1 MSGIWKRVKN
11 FMGLNDPLDEYDERD
26 YGSLYAQ
33 ENAQYDPEAISPP
46 LAGTVDARPSL
57 SSALQDF
64 SSGSTTSQS
73 APANYADQNVD
84 AYPRRAGIR
93 NNFSGATTV
102 TGNVIGMPNIS
113 SSSEVLV
120 LEPKGF
126 EEAPLVVQHLRDR
139 KTVVLNLTLMEPDQ
153 AQRTVDFIA
162 GATYA
167 VDGHQERVGDG
178 IFLFAPSTVTINTS
192 GTIKP
197 APSADVTNTGSLLG
211 GDWRASEPPR
221 RSMQF

>member
-1 MSGIWKRVKN
+1 MSGIWNRVKN
-11 FMGLNDPLDEYDERD
+11 FVGLNDPLDEYDERD

-33 ENAQYDPEAISPP
+33 ENTQYEPDAVAPP
-46 LAGTVDARPSL
+46 PAGTVDARPSL
-57 SSALQDF
+57 SSALQDY
-64 SSGSTTSQS
+64 SGGATPSQS
-73 APANYADQNVD
+73 TPANYANQNVD
-84 AYPRRAGIR
+84 YPRRAGSR

-102 TGNVIGMPNIS
+102 TGNVIGMPNI

-197 APSADVTNTGSLLG
+197 SPSADVTNTNSLLG

>member
-1 MSGIWKRVKN
+1 
-11 FMGLNDPLDEYDERD
+11 
-26 YGSLYAQ
+26 
-33 ENAQYDPEAISPP
+33 
-46 LAGTVDARPSL
+46 
-57 SSALQDF
+57 
-64 SSGSTTSQS
+64 
-73 APANYADQNVD
+73 
-84 AYPRRAGIR
+84 
-93 NNFSGATTV
+93 
-102 TGNVIGMPNIS
+102 
-113 SSSEVLV
+113 LV

-178 IFLFAPSTVTINTS
+178 IFLFAPSTVTINTG

-197 APSADVTNTGSLLG
+197 VPSAAVTNNSSLLG

>member
-1 MSGIWKRVKN
+1 MSGIWNRVKN
-11 FMGLNDPLDEYDERD
+11 FVGLNDPLDEYDERD
-26 YGSLYAQ
+26 YGSLYAR
-33 ENAQYDPEAISPP
+33 ENAQYEPDAISPP
-46 LAGTVDARPSL
+46 PAGTVDARPSL

-64 SSGSTTSQS
+64 SGGSAASQG
-73 APANYADQNVD
+73 APAYAEQNVD
-84 AYPRRAGIR
+84 IYTRRTGSR

-102 TGNVIGMPNIS
+102 TGNVIGMPNI

-192 GTIKP
+192 GSIKP

-221 RSMQF
+221 RSGMQF

>member
-1 MSGIWKRVKN
+1 MSGIWNRVKN
-11 FMGLNDPLDEYDERD
+11 FVGLNDPLDEYDERD
-26 YGSLYAQ
+26 YGSIYARENR
-33 ENAQYDPEAISPP
+33 ENAQYEPDPISPP
-46 LAGTVDARPSL
+46 PAGMVDARPSL

-64 SSGSTTSQS
+64 SGGSNASQGY
-73 APANYADQNVD
+73 PEQNVD
-84 AYPRRAGIR
+84 VYTRRSGSR

-102 TGNVIGMPNIS
+102 TGNVIGMPNI

-192 GTIKP
+192 GSIKP
-197 APSADVTNTGSLLG
+197 SPSADVTTNTGSLLG

>member
-1 MSGIWKRVKN
+1 MSGIWNRVKN
-11 FMGLNDPLDEYDERD
+11 FVGLNDPLDEYDERD
-26 YGSLYAQ
+26 YGSLYAR
-33 ENAQYDPEAISPP
+33 ENAQYEPDAISPP
-46 LAGTVDARPSL
+46 PAGTVDARPSL

-64 SSGSTTSQS
+64 SSGSAASQG
-73 APANYADQNVD
+73 APAGYAEQNVD
-84 AYPRRAGIR
+84 VYTRRTGSR

-102 TGNVIGMPNIS
+102 TGNVIGMPNI

-192 GTIKP
+192 GSIKP

-211 GDWRASEPPR
+211 GDWRAAEPPR

>member
-1 MSGIWKRVKN
+1 MSGIWNRVKN
-11 FMGLNDPLDEYDERD
+11 FVGLNDPLDNYDERD

-33 ENAQYDPEAISPP
+33 ESTQYDPDAMAPP
-46 LAGTVDARPSL
+46 PAGTVDARPSL

-64 SSGSTTSQS
+64 SSGSPTAQG
-73 APANYADQNVD
+73 APAYADQNVD
-84 AYPRRAGIR
+84 VYPRRAVR
-93 NNFSGATTV
+93 NNFSGASTV
-102 TGNVIGMPNIS
+102 TGNVIGMPNI

-178 IFLFAPSTVTINTS
+178 IFLFAPSTVTIS
-192 GTIKP
+192 AGGTVKAAP
-197 APSADVTNTGSLLG
+197 APSAAVTNTGSLLG

>member
-1 MSGIWKRVKN
+1 MSGIWNRVKN
-11 FMGLNDPLDEYDERD
+11 FMGLNDPLDNYDERD

-33 ENAQYDPEAISPP
+33 ENAQYDPASSPP
-46 LAGTVDARPSL
+46 HTGTVDSRPSL

-64 SSGSTTSQS
+64 SGGSATSQS
-73 APANYADQNVD
+73 ASENYADQNVD

-102 TGNVIGMPNIS
+102 TGNVIGMPNI

-178 IFLFAPSTVTINTS
+178 IFLFAPNTVTINTS

-197 APSADVTNTGSLLG
+197 TPSAAVTNTGSLLG
-211 GDWRASEPPR
+211 SDWRAPEPPR

>member
-1 MSGIWKRVKN
+1 MSGIWNRVKN
-11 FMGLNDPLDEYDERD
+11 FVGLNDPLDEYDERD

-33 ENAQYDPEAISPP
+33 ENAPYEPDA
-46 LAGTVDARPSL
+46 VARPSL

-64 SSGSTTSQS
+64 SGGATPSQS
-73 APANYADQNVD
+73 APANYTNQVD
-84 AYPRRAGIR
+84 YPRRAGSR

-102 TGNVIGMPNIS
+102 TGNVIGMPNI

-197 APSADVTNTGSLLG
+197 SPSADVTNTNSLLG

>member
-1 MSGIWKRVKN
+1 MSGIWNRVKN
-11 FMGLNDPLDEYDERD
+11 FVGLNDPLDEYDERD
-26 YGSLYAQ
+26 YGSLYAR
-33 ENAQYDPEAISPP
+33 ENTQYEQPDAGSPP
-46 LAGTVDARPSL
+46 PAGMVDARPSL

-64 SSGSTTSQS
+64 SGGSTAPQG
-73 APANYADQNVD
+73 APAGYAEQNVD
-84 AYPRRAGIR
+84 VYPRRTGSR

-102 TGNVIGMPNIS
+102 TGNVIGMPNI

-192 GTIKP
+192 GSIKP